1 MLRVWERHY
10 KESNCN
16 VPIMAALK
24 VGHYVE
30 AASQFKKACAG
41 NCSSVQTR
49 SQYCMHSCRTAAF
62 RSCQL
67 FAGTRSPLIRARTL
81 VDCAEVKWI
90 IGDKEASLRHYA
102 AALRICRHQGAEDLE
117 GMILAG
123 AGFCLLKMGRV
134 DEAVTKL
141 QRCEAIARR
150 TRSPSAIAVAI
161 HLLSVAKSKLREM
174 CAVDSGFKFNPTA
187 SQRQNLHSRRRSLTK
202 KVCLRRKQKK
212 GRKRK

>member
-1 MLRVWERHY
+1 MHA
-10 KESNCN
+10 KAK
-16 VPIMAALK
+16 AALK
-24 VGHYVE
+24 AGHYVE
-30 AASQFKKACAG
+30 AASQFEKAC
-41 NCSSVQTR
+41 
-49 SQYCMHSCRTAAF
+49 
-62 RSCQL
+62 
-67 FAGTRSPLIRARTL
+67 AGTRSPLIRARTL

-90 IGDKEASLRHYA
+90 IGDQEASLRHYA

-174 CAVDSGFKFNPTA
+174 CAVDSGSFKFNPTA
-187 SQRQNLHSRRRSLTK
+187 SQRQNLHSRRRSLMK
-202 KVCLRRKQKK
+202 KVCLRRKRKK